1 VLHPG
6 EIRGIGVINR
16 EGDSKNN
23 GCIKMNEE
31 NFMKVTKRF
40 AQIAGIAAGVVVA
53 VSAAAQGFPN
63 KIIRVVNPAAPG
75 GNSDVFFRLLQPKMT
90 EALGQQLV
98 FDYRPG
104 AGGIIGGEIIARSAP
119 DGYTTGL
126 VAASFVINP
135 SMNKKMPYDSAKDF
149 TALGLIVDVPSG
161 LVVHPQLPVKNVK
174 ELIALAKTRPGQL
187 FCSSSGRGTVGH
199 MSVELLNWM
208 AGTKITHV
216 PYKGAGPAVIDLV
229 AGHVQL
235 QFSSLP
241 LLVGHVQTG
250 RLRLIAQTGE
260 KRSSSAKDIPTM
272 PESGLPGYVV
282 SSGFSFIGPAGIP
295 RAIAERLNGALVTS
309 LRDPHN
315 RKTLIEQGADPV
327 GSSIDEHDA
336 FIKSEIAKWIKVAR
350 GAGIE
355 PQ

>member
-1 VLHPG
+1 
-6 EIRGIGVINR
+6 
-16 EGDSKNN
+16 
-23 GCIKMNEE
+23 
-31 NFMKVTKRF
+31 MKRCWM
-40 AQIAGIAAGVVVA
+40 GLAAIA
-53 VSAAAQGFPN
+53 VSGATAAQTFPN
-63 KIIRVVNPAAPG
+63 KLIRVVNPAAPG

-90 EALGQQLV
+90 EVLGQQLV
-98 FDYRPG
+98 FDYR
-104 AGGIIGGEIIARSAP
+104 AGGGGTIGGEIIAKSPP

-135 SMNKKMPYDSAKDF
+135 SMIKKMPYDTVKDF
-149 TALGLIVDVPSG
+149 TGLGLIVDVPSG
-161 LVVHPQLPVKNVK
+161 LVVHPSLPVKNVK

-187 FCSSSGRGTVGH
+187 FCSSSGRATVGH
-199 MSVELLNWM
+199 MSVELFNSM

-241 LLVGHVQTG
+241 LLAGHVQQG

-260 KRSSSAKDIPTM
+260 RRSGFAKEVPTM
-272 PESGLPGYVV
+272 PEAGLPGYVV

-295 RAIAERLNGALVTS
+295 RAVAERLNNALATS
-309 LRDPHN
+309 LRDPAN
-315 RKTLIEQGADPV
+315 RKFLIEQGAEPV
-327 GSSIDEHDA
+327 GNSLDEHEA
-336 FIKSEIAKWIKVAR
+336 YIKAEVAKWIKVVKQ
-350 GAGIE
+350 AGIE